1 MSKISEKVAYLKGLC
16 EGVDLKDPV
25 YGKLFRAVID
35 TLDAVSDEIEDHELA
50 IQDISDDLDD
60 VFDDL
65 DDLDEAVFDEDD
77 DEDEDEDEDDDSFFE
92 VVCPA
97 CGGVIYFDE
106 DMLDNEDG
114 LICPH
119 CNEPVD
125 IEIWHGDDSDKED

>member
-1 MSKISEKVAYLKGLC
+1 MKSRI
-16 EGVDLKDPV
+16 
-25 YGKLFRAVID
+25 
-35 TLDAVSDEIEDHELA
+35 TN
-50 IQDISDDLDD
+50 
-60 VFDDL
+60 
-65 DDLDEAVFDEDD
+65 EAVFDEDD
-77 DEDEDEDEDDDSFFE
+77 DEDEDEDEDDDGFFE

-125 IEIWHGDDSDKED
+125 IEIWRGDDSDKED

>member
-1 MSKISEKVAYLKGLC
+1 MSKLSEKVAYLKGLM
-16 EGVDLKDPV
+16 EGLDPKDDA

-35 TLDAVSDEIEDHELA
+35 TLDAVSEEIEEHDLA

-65 DDLDEAVFDEDD
+65 DDLDEAVFDE
-77 DEDEDEDEDDDSFFE
+77 EDEEEDEEDDGFFE

-125 IEIWHGDDSDKED
+125 IEICREDPDEED